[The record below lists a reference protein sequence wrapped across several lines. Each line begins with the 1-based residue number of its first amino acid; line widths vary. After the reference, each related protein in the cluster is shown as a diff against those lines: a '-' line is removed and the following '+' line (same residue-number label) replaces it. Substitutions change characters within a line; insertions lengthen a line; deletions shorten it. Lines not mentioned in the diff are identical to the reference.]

1 MDRRRGVRVRP
12 GDRIIA
18 SITPVC
24 GTCWH
29 CVRQETHLCD
39 MNAEMLPR
47 VRATRGDG
55 SEANALAGIG
65 GFADVITVDEAS
77 CVPVHTELPDEQLS
91 LIGCG
96 FTTGFG
102 AAVNTAEVH
111 PGATVA
117 VIGAGG
123 VGTAT
128 ILGAQVAGVARIIAV
143 DPVAM
148 KRESARRFGATDVV
162 DPREADAVE
171 QVKALTDGRGVDY
184 AFEAVG
190 SHALELQAL
199 QMTRRGGT
207 TVFIGVPGFANT
219 LELPSM
225 QLIMEDRT
233 VKGSYYGSRAR
244 DARLPALHRADRVG
258 ASRRRLDDHPAV
270 RARRRERRVRGDA
283 RRRGRPRRRRARLS
297 GARRAAEGRAGV
309 DDELAAGDLARAVG
323 QQPHDGVG
331 DVGGVGHPPEGH
343 PALGLLVGLGIE
355 GAGEHRRA
363 HHPARVHGVHPHA
376 DRSELAVLPYFVRP
390 RTAHLLV
397 P

>member
-1 MDRRRGVRVRP
+1 VRVAASGVCHSDPAVIDGTRLGPIMLGHEATGIVEWTGTAVSRVRP
-12 GDRIIA
+12 GDRVIA

-29 CVRQETHLCD
+29 CLRQETHLCD
-39 MNAEMLPR
+39 LNAEMLPR
-47 VRATRGDG
+47 LRASRADG
-55 SEANALAGIG
+55 TALNALAGIG
-65 GFADVITVDEAS
+65 SFADVITVDEAS
-77 CVPVHTELPDEQLS
+77 CIPVHTDLPADQLS

-102 AAVNTAEVH
+102 AAVNTAQVR

-128 ILGAQVAGVARIIAV
+128 ILGAQVAGAARIIAV

-162 DPREADAVE
+162 DPNDGDPVE
-171 QVKALTDGRGVDY
+171 QVKALTDGRGVDD

-207 TVFIGVPGFANT
+207 TVFIGVPGFADT
-219 LELPSM
+219 LPLPSM

-233 VKGSYYGSRAR
+233 IKGCYYGSAR
-244 DARLPALHRADRVG
+244 VTRDFPRFIAMMESG
-258 ASRRRLDDHPAV
+258 RLDVASMLTRHFSLDHVTDAMAAMRDGEV
-270 RARRRERRVRGDA
+270 VRG
-283 RRRGRPRRRRARLS
+283 
-297 GARRAAEGRAGV
+297 V
-309 DDELAAGDLARAVG
+309 V
-323 QQPHDGVG
+323 
-331 DVGGVGHPPEGH
+331 
-343 PALGLLVGLGIE
+343 
-355 GAGEHRRA
+355 
-363 HHPARVHGVHPHA
+363 
-376 DRSELAVLPYFVRP
+376 
-390 RTAHLLV
+390 V
-397 P
+397 PD